1 MTNSVSF
8 ALVAGSI
15 CMVKFSYDIGKNGSG
30 SATVTL
36 NISSTGAKTL
46 RRGSF
51 SNNSSMT
58 HGKDLGS
65 SYPTFSATTTAQV
78 IYDGSAYLNAAPTG
92 QWIYGNYSDVG

>member
-1 MTNSVSF
+1 
-8 ALVAGSI
+8 
-15 CMVKFSYDIGKNGSG
+15 MVKFSYDIGTNGSG

-51 SNNSSMT
+51 SNDTSMT
-58 HGKDLGS
+58 HGKDS
-65 SYPTFSATTTAQV
+65 SSSHPTFSATTTAQV

-92 QWIYGNYSDVG
+92 MWTYSDYNDGG